1 MVNSG
6 IPAKRTKLENGDVDE
21 DDSPV
26 RSLKKAQV
34 EQPSKDCPFLATID
48 RSILDFDFEKLCS
61 VSLSHINIY
70 ACLVCGKYF
79 QGRGAGSHA
88 YTHSLDEDHRVFINL
103 TTLKFYCLPDNYEI
117 IDPSLEDIKYVLDP
131 TFTKQQIKDID
142 DGRKIFRTLNGK
154 SYHPGIVGLNNI
166 KCNDYFNVILHAL
179 SHVSPIR
186 NFFLQPENYVNIIKG
201 PSDKM
206 HILGTRFGETIR
218 KLWNPRAFKSHVSPH
233 QLLQA
238 VVICSDKKFQ
248 IIKQSD
254 AAEFLSFFLNALHI
268 SLNGTQKSSSSIIFR
283 TFRGKMKE
291 YSTRIPGADS
301 SPNSSRVIEDD
312 VKVKEMP
319 FLCLPL
325 ELPPA
330 PLYRDE
336 LLNNIIPQVPLTN
349 LLQKYNG
356 ILEKEYK
363 TYKEN
368 FIKRFELI
376 HLPEYLIVTYKRF
389 QKNQFYVE
397 KNPTIIN
404 FPISNVDFY
413 DYLSKEA
420 KLTHKYTTYDLLCNI
435 VHDGKPDSGT
445 YRIQLLHKATKKWFE
460 LEDMH
465 VKEILAQSI
474 TLTESYIQIWKLNRK
489 KTRAERLGEVPSD

>member
-1 MVNSG
+1 M
-6 IPAKRTKLENGDVDE
+6 
-21 DDSPV
+21 
-26 RSLKKAQV
+26 
-34 EQPSKDCPFLATID
+34 
-48 RSILDFDFEKLCS
+48 
-61 VSLSHINIY
+61 
-70 ACLVCGKYF
+70 
-79 QGRGAGSHA
+79 
-88 YTHSLDEDHRVFINL
+88 DEDHRVFINL

-131 TFTKQQIKDID
+131 TFTNQQIKDID
-142 DGRKIFRTLNGK
+142 DGTKIFRTLNGK
-154 SYHPGIVGLNNI
+154 SYYPGIVGLNNI
-166 KCNDYFNVILHAL
+166 KHNDYFNVILHAL
-179 SHVSPIR
+179 SHVPPIR
-186 NFFLQPENYVNIIKG
+186 NFFLQPDNYMGIIKG

-254 AAEFLSFFLNALHI
+254 ASEFLSFFLNALHL
-268 SLNGTQKSSSSIIFR
+268 SLNGTNKSNSSIIFK

-291 YSTRIPGADS
+291 YSTKIS
-301 SPNSSRVIEDD
+301 SSSDTELKNSPSEKEI
-312 VKVKEMP
+312 KVKEMP

-336 LLNNIIPQVPLTN
+336 LLNNIIPQVPLTV

-356 ILEKEYK
+356 IFEKEYK

-404 FPISNVDFY
+404 FPIS
-413 DYLSKEA
+413 
-420 KLTHKYTTYDLLCNI
+420 
-435 VHDGKPDSGT
+435 
-445 YRIQLLHKATKKWFE
+445 
-460 LEDMH
+460 
-465 VKEILAQSI
+465 
-474 TLTESYIQIWKLNRK
+474 
-489 KTRAERLGEVPSD
+489 

>member
-1 MVNSG
+1 MVETE
-6 IPAKRTKLENGDVDE
+6 IPAKKPKIEENIYNKDN
-21 DDSPV
+21 SPV
-26 RSLKKAQV
+26 RVLQKAKI

-79 QGRGAGSHA
+79 QGRGAGSYA
-88 YTHSLDEDHRVFINL
+88 YTHSLDEDHRVFLNL

-117 IDPSLEDIKYVLDP
+117 IDPSLEDIKYVLEP
-131 TFTKQQIKDID
+131 TFDDKLIKDID
-142 DGRKIFRTLNGK
+142 DGKKIFRTLNGK
-154 SYHPGIVGLNNI
+154 SYYPGIVGLNNI

-179 SHVSPIR
+179 SHLPAIR
-186 NFFLQPENYVNIIKG
+186 NYFLKPENYMNNIKSS
-201 PSDKM
+201 SDKM
-206 HILGTRFGETIR
+206 HILAPRFGEAIR

-254 AAEFLSFFLNALHI
+254 AFEFLSFFLNALHV
-268 SLNGTQKSSSSIIFR
+268 SLNGTNKSNSSIIFK

-291 YSTRIPGADS
+291 YSKKVTDS
-301 SPNSSRVIEDD
+301 SNTDTSDNE

-336 LLNNIIPQVPLTN
+336 LLNNIIPQVPLSQ

-356 ILEKEYK
+356 IQEKEYK

-376 HLPEYLIVTYKRF
+376 QLPEYLIVTYKRF

-413 DYLSKEA
+413 DCLSKEA
-420 KLTHKYTTYDLLCNI
+420 KIKHKYTTYDLLCNI

-474 TLTESYIQIWKLNRK
+474 PLTESYIQIWKLNRK
-489 KTRAERLGEVPSD
+489 KTRTERLGETSRD